1 MAQNNQTQYDR
12 MTGTPI
18 PKLLLA
24 LSVPSIISM
33 MVTTIYNIVDTAFV
47 GTLGTS
53 QSGAVGIV
61 FGFMSILQAIA
72 FMFGQGSGSILAR
85 KLGAKDTRAASAI
98 ASSGFFGVIVAA
110 FLLVAIC
117 FWKLDSIVYLLGS
130 TTTIAPYAKTY
141 IGYILVATPFIMAG
155 FTMNNI
161 LRYEGMAFF
170 GMLGMMTGAV
180 LNILGDYITI
190 FILDMGIKGAGLST
204 AVAQIFSFC
213 VLLAPFLMG
222 KTQSRI
228 SIRYVSRDVM
238 DYLDVMTTGVPSLLR
253 QALGSIST
261 ILLNSLAGAYGDAA
275 IAGMS
280 IASRLLF
287 FMISVS
293 LGVGQGFQPISSF
306 SYGAKKYDRLREAFS
321 FTLKVSVAIMVVLS
335 AALYMASP
343 FCVQLLRDDP
353 EVIVV
358 GVRALRLQCIV
369 AFLLPFGMLTEML
382 MQSTGKKLMASFMSS
397 LRNGILLIPVL
408 IILAKL
414 RGLYGIEEAQAWV
427 YVLSMPINLWVMG
440 WFFRNLPKENN
451 N

>member
-1 MAQNNQTQYDR
+1 MSGKNQAQYDR
-12 MTGTPI
+12 MINTPI

-53 QSGAVGIV
+53 ESGAVGIV

-110 FLLVAIC
+110 FVLVGIC
-117 FWKLDSIVYLLGS
+117 YVKLDSIVYLLGS
-130 TTTIAPYAKTY
+130 TPTIAPYAKTY
-141 IGYILVATPFIMAG
+141 IGYILVAAPFIMAG

-180 LNILGDYITI
+180 LNIAGDYVTI
-190 FILDMGIKGAGLST
+190 FILDMGIRGAGLST
-204 AVAQIFSFC
+204 AVAQVFSFC
-213 VLLAPFLMG
+213 VLLAPFITG

-228 SIRYVSRDVM
+228 SIRYVSKDIR
-238 DYLDVMTTGVPSLLR
+238 DYLDVMSTGVPSLLR
-253 QALGSIST
+253 QALGSVST

-306 SYGAKKYDRLREAFS
+306 SYGAKKYNRLREAYS
-321 FTLKVSVAIMVVLS
+321 FTLKVSVVIMLVLS
-335 AALYMASP
+335 AALYIAAP
-343 FCVQLLRDDP
+343 VCVQLLRDDP

-358 GVRALRLQCIV
+358 GVRALRLQCAV
-369 AFLLPFGMLTEML
+369 AFMLPFGMVTEML
-382 MQSTGKKLMASFMSS
+382 MQSTGKKLVASFMSS
-397 LRNGILLIPVL
+397 LRNGFLLIPTLV
-408 IILAKL
+408 ILAKL
-414 RGLYGIEEAQAWV
+414 RGLYGIEEAQALV
-427 YVLSMPINLWVMG
+427 YVLAVPISVWVAVR
-440 WFFRNLPKENN
+440 FFRNLPKHDGE
-451 N
+451 